1 MAVIVNLRLA
11 GVMHALEGILRDLRA
26 LDGTEANR
34 VVEVR
39 CADDL
44 RAIAEVLD
52 HGEHSPQSAC
62 YAG

>member
-26 LDGTEANR
+26 LDGGTEDGRA
-34 VVEVR
+34 VEIR

-52 HGEHSPQSAC
+52 LGEHSPA
-62 YAG
+62 